1 MLRWVSGV
9 NNVANVHPV
18 QERPLD
24 LLPEGK
30 MALNLDV

>member
-9 NNVANVHPV
+9 NNVNVTTPAV

-24 LLPEGK
+24 LLPESK
-30 MALNLDV
+30 